1 MNCKD
6 FQKQFEVGFNLNDI
20 AKTHLSGCE
29 NCQAFERKE
38 INLTQMINSLPK
50 VEAPKD
56 FGFRLNS
63 YIKKIEKTKRP
74 LPAVWQTLRFGLPL
88 AAAVLIFGFVIFN
101 SNLFNSQNQN
111 LQATKEEKKSE
122 IKESFEKNLPKE
134 NTELQNSIVAENGEK
149 ILEDKAVQPIID
161 TEKPDN
167 KSTNKQTV
175 KIKRIEKLNK
185 SVKKTDKPADDFVGS
200 GNFASTQPPVL
211 LPQNNSVNDEQTE
224 TKFVGK
230 RNTLLE
236 IGISMEAENWKVNVI
251 KKESVAEKSG
261 VQIGDVILK
270 INEIPVSAKI
280 PQNENIKTKSLKVLR
295 GNNIVNINL
304 VNNE

>member
-20 AKTHLSGCE
+20 AKTHLSGCD

-50 VEAPKD
+50 VETPKD

-63 YIKKIEKTKRP
+63 YIKKTEKTKHP

-111 LQATKEEKKSE
+111 LQAIKEDKKPE

-134 NTELQNSIVAENGEK
+134 KDNLQNSIAAENEETD
-149 ILEDKAVQPIID
+149 LENKTVQPVIEM
-161 TEKPDN
+161 EKPNN
-167 KSTNKQTV
+167 KSINKENIKIKQT
-175 KIKRIEKLNK
+175 EKLNK

-224 TKFVGK
+224 TKFVDK

-236 IGISMEAENWKVNVI
+236 IGISTEVKNWKVNAV
-251 KKESVAEKSG
+251 KKESAAEKSG
-261 VQIGDVILK
+261 VQIGDVIVE
-270 INEIPVSAKI
+270 INKIPVSARI
-280 PQNENIKTKSLKVLR
+280 PQSENVKTKSLKVLR
-295 GNNIVNINL
+295 DKNIVNINL
-304 VNNE
+304 VN

>member
-38 INLTQMINSLPK
+38 INLTQIINSLPK

-63 YIKKIEKTKRP
+63 YIKKTEKTKRP

-111 LQATKEEKKSE
+111 LQAIKEENKSE
-122 IKESFEKNLPKE
+122 IKQNFEKELPKE
-134 NTELQNSIVAENGEK
+134 SNNLQDSIAAENGETNLK
-149 ILEDKAVQPIID
+149 DKAVQPIIE
-161 TEKPDN
+161 TEKPNN
-167 KSTNKQTV
+167 KSTNKQIV
-175 KIKRIEKLNK
+175 KIKQTEKLNK
-185 SVKKTDKPADDFVGS
+185 SVKKPDKPAEDFIGS

-211 LPQNNSVNDEQTE
+211 LPQNNPVNDKQTE
-224 TKFVGK
+224 TGFVDL
-230 RNTLLE
+230 RINLLE
-236 IGISMEAENWKVNVI
+236 IGISTEDKNWKVNAV

-261 VQIGDVILK
+261 IQIGDVIVE

-280 PQNENIKTKSLKVLR
+280 PQNENIKTKSLKVSR

-304 VNNE
+304 VS